1 MNDRLHLL
9 PEFIQQKIQ
18 SYLYFSGPVA
28 QDMNVINN
36 IIKNYESYLLKNLL
50 RVYVFRKNTLYFRI
64 VNYLYQNM
72 THVRVQQIMNGYI
85 EYPMDENV
93 TPFVI
98 HAMSQM
104 TLMENQKL
112 YIYLTRARR
121 ASFSLS

>member
-1 MNDRLHLL
+1 MNDRVHLL
-9 PEFIQQKIQ
+9 PESIQRKIQ

-28 QDMNVINN
+28 QEMYIINSV
-36 IIKNYESYLLKNLL
+36 IKNYESYLLKNLM

-72 THVRVQQIMNGYI
+72 THVRVQHIMNGYE

-98 HAMSQM
+98 HAMGQM

-112 YIYLTRARR
+112 YTFLT
-121 ASFSLS
+121 